1 MISYILNSERKIILS
16 TNENDLLED
25 QTPKVSPGNYSPVT
39 VTVNDTMG
47 TFFLGIVSVIL
58 LIGWIR
64 SETRNRELIT
74 QLEKTNGNHS
84 VDAR

>member
-1 MISYILNSERKIILS
+1 MS
-16 TNENDLLED
+16 TNENSLLEN
-25 QTPKVSPGNYSPVT
+25 QTPTVSPGNYSPVT
-39 VTVNDTMG
+39 VTVKDTMG
-47 TFFLGIVSVIL
+47 AFFMGILSVIL

-64 SETRNRELIT
+64 TETRNHELIT

>member
-1 MISYILNSERKIILS
+1 MGAFFMGIL
-16 TNENDLLED
+16 
-25 QTPKVSPGNYSPVT
+25 
-39 VTVNDTMG
+39 
-47 TFFLGIVSVIL
+47 SVIL

-64 SETRNRELIT
+64 TETRNRELIT

>member
-1 MISYILNSERKIILS
+1 MPA
-16 TNENDLLED
+16 NENNLLEE
-25 QTPKVSPGNYSPVT
+25 QTPKVGPGNYSPVT
-39 VTVNDTMG
+39 VTVKDTMG
-47 TFFLGIVSVIL
+47 AFFMGILSVIL

-64 SETRNRELIT
+64 TETRNRELIT

>member
-1 MISYILNSERKIILS
+1 MS
-16 TNENDLLED
+16 TNEYNLLED
-25 QTPKVSPGNYSPVT
+25 QTPTVSPGNYSPVT

-47 TFFLGIVSVIL
+47 ALFLGILSVIL

-64 SETRNRELIT
+64 TETRNRELIT

-84 VDAR
+84 VDA